1 MNGKSRPFRARSQLR
16 RIERPA
22 QNGCGKSVWRKEVVR
37 GIVIAFIILCIA
49 YVILGIAVSLFVLQS
64 TWFWAALVFLILPIA
79 TVWRFASRRRANAM
93 IEYIYQAVR
102 LAHPLAE
109 SLQIAGAAETGT
121 LAVRL
126 LVIAELLHRGKTLS
140 ESLTLAS
147 PEMNRRDIAI
157 IADAEKT
164 GQLPAALEYL
174 KSERALWFP
183 TEEINQPYMGYLLL
197 LAVVIPLFIMGL
209 LAFILPK
216 MGKIFHSYSI
226 PMPLSFLS
234 NPHLLPWL
242 GPILFVV
249 IALFALLEASF
260 LYKSLSFRAYRRRWT
275 AWFGDCVRWYAP
287 IVRSL
292 ERSRSWATAAQVLA
306 RGIEQGAELR
316 TVITSAAQAGING
329 AARKKL
335 LAWKAALEQGSPL
348 AAAARTA
355 HLPRLFCD
363 MLSTGDGAT
372 LVAGL
377 DCLHGWYRWRCT
389 RLADMIRGA
398 FIPLFVL
405 VSGAAVAMVAL
416 IIWLPYTSL
425 MRFMETRGPY

>member
-1 MNGKSRPFRARSQLR
+1 MVNGKARPFRVRSQLR
-16 RIERPA
+16 RIERST
-22 QNGCGKSVWRKEVVR
+22 QNGRGKGGRLEEVVR
-37 GIVIAFIILCIA
+37 GIVIAFCI
-49 YVILGIAVSLFVLQS
+49 VVFVLFLFWFQS
-64 TWFWAALVFLILPIA
+64 IWFWAALFVFLFLPIA
-79 TVWRFASRRRANAM
+79 TVWRFASRRRANAL

-102 LAHPLAE
+102 LNHPLPE
-109 SLQIAGAAETGT
+109 SLQIAGEAETGT

-140 ESLTLAS
+140 ESLTLAA
-147 PEMNRRDIAI
+147 PEMNRRNIAI

-164 GQLPAALEYL
+164 GHLPETLESL

-197 LAVVIPLFIMGL
+197 LAMVIPLFIMGL
-209 LAFILPK
+209 LGMVLPK
-216 MGKIFHSYSI
+216 MGRIFHSFSI

-234 NPHLLPWL
+234 NPHLLLWL
-242 GPILFVV
+242 KPILLAA

-260 LYKSLSFRAYRRRWT
+260 LYKTLSPRAYRRRWT
-275 AWFGDCVRWYAP
+275 VWFWDRVRWYAP

-306 RGIEQGAELR
+306 RGIEQGAELGA
-316 TVITSAAQAGING
+316 VITSAAQAGVNG
-329 AARKKL
+329 VARKKL
-335 LAWKAALEQGSPL
+335 LTWKAVLERGSPL
-348 AAAARTA
+348 AAAASAAR
-355 HLPRLFCD
+355 LPRLICD
-363 MLSTGDGAT
+363 MLSTADGAT

-398 FIPLFVL
+398 FIPVFVL
-405 VSGAAVAMVAL
+405 LSGAAVAMVAL
-416 IIWLPYTSL
+416 MIWLPYTSL
-425 MRFMETRGPY
+425 LRFMEMRGPF